1 MPRVNARLWLPLGK
15 MRQVVGLEEFL
26 GRGRERVTDQRV
38 ASRER
43 VRHRSSHLP
52 GSIEMEFVSRP
63 TPGDDLR
70 DITRPRAFTR
80 GTRPRKRLS
89 MPRETTRRDLRDD
102 RPVPRPCHCAGPPR
116 ETSAPATTSRKTPY
130 ARRKTRTPRPGG
142 QGVHSEPS
150 GAPVSRA
157 PLEVARAEQ
166 GSNSRVGV
174 WLS

>member
-52 GSIEMEFVSRP
+52 GGIEMEFDSRP

-80 GTRPRKRLS
+80 DTGPRKGLW
-89 MPRETTRRDLRDD
+89 MPRETTRRDLCDG
-102 RPVPRPCHCAGPPR
+102 RPGTRPRHSAGPLQETASHATPCRKARTHAAKR
-116 ETSAPATTSRKTPY
+116 E
-130 ARRKTRTPRPGG
+130 RPGRKAWG
-142 QGVHSEPS
+142 IHSEPS

-157 PLEVARAEQ
+157 PLEVERITI
-166 GSNSRVGV
+166 
-174 WLS
+174 LIT